1 MKIGDLVRVVESHV
15 SAGDSG
21 VVVECICNA
30 VNVYWAAA
38 DATYWIE
45 KIYLEV
51 IHEN

>member
-1 MKIGDLVRVVESHV
+1 MKIGDLVRVVESHI

-21 VVVECICNA
+21 VVVECTNKA